1 MKNQTSTQ
9 GIPTTSGLIPAIV
22 LTGLLA
28 GTWDIL
34 AAFTHAFVANETT
47 PIRVLQFIASK
58 AVGPDAFS
66 GGVPMALLGLF
77 FHYIIAFSWTTLFF
91 LLYPRLRFLSGNK
104 IIVGLGYGVF
114 VWLMMNL
121 VVLPIVNGSFQ
132 SFQLQSIIGMVILM
146 VCIGLPISWRA
157 SEYYSDKKFSHSKK
171 KKKTTNKKSIFPKV
185 VTLIPFLALVIS
197 MIGD

>member
-1 MKNQTSTQ
+1 MWHSDIQRIFIPRKSKFDYLMENQTSNQ

-114 VWLMMNL
+114 VWLMMSF
-121 VVLPIVNGSFQ
+121 VVLPIVNGAFQ
-132 SFQLQSIIGMVILM
+132 PFHLQSVIGMVILM
-146 VCIGLPISWRA
+146 VCIGLPISWMA
-157 SEYYSDKKFSHSKK
+157 SKYYSGK
-171 KKKTTNKKSIFPKV
+171 
-185 VTLIPFLALVIS
+185 
-197 MIGD
+197 